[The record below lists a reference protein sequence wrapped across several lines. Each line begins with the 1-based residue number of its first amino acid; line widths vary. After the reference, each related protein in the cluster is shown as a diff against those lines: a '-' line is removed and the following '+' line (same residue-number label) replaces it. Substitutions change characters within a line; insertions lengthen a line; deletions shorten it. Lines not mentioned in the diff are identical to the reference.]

1 MTYGLVAC
9 CATKADKA
17 CAAKDLYVSPLF
29 RMSRQW
35 IERQGVLWFILSAK
49 YGLLDPSRIVEPY
62 NLTLSQLTRQQRQQW
77 SRHVHQQIVMAV
89 GDATLLVLA
98 GSLYL
103 GATKGFRV
111 IDPLQGLPIG
121 RRLQRLKAM
130 LAA

>member
-29 RMSRQW
+29 RMSRSW
-35 IERQGVLWFILSAK
+35 IERQGIPWFILSAK

-62 NLTLSQLTRQQRQQW
+62 NLTLSQLSRQQRQQW
-77 SRHVHQQIVMAV
+77 SRHVHQQITLATRE
-89 GDATLLVLA
+89 ATLLVLA

>member
-9 CATKADKA
+9 CATKANKA
-17 CAAKDLYVSPLF
+17 CVAKDLYVSPLF

-35 IERQGVLWFILSAK
+35 IERQGVPWFILSAK

-62 NLTLSQLTRQQRQQW
+62 NLTLSQLSRQQRQQW
-77 SRHVHQQIVMAV
+77 SRHVHQQIVAAT

>member
-9 CATKADKA
+9 CATKADKP

-29 RMSRQW
+29 CMSRQW
-35 IERQGVLWFILSAK
+35 IERLDIPWFILSAK
-49 YGLLDPSRIVEPY
+49 HGLLHPSSVVEPY
-62 NLTLSQLTRQQRQQW
+62 NLTLSQLTKQQRHQW
-77 SRHVHQQIVMAV
+77 ARHVHQQIVVAT

-121 RRLQRLKAM
+121 KRLQRLKAM
-130 LAA
+130 LTA

>member
-9 CATKADKA
+9 CATKADA
-17 CAAKDLYVSPLF
+17 PCAAKDLYVSPLF
-29 RMSRQW
+29 RMSREW
-35 IERQGVLWFILSAK
+35 IERQSIPWFILSAK

-62 NLTLSQLTRQQRQQW
+62 NLTLSQLSRQQRQQW
-77 SRHVHQQIVMAV
+77 ARHVQQQLVAAV
-89 GDATLLVLA
+89 GGSTLVVLA

-130 LAA
+130 LAV

>member
-9 CATKADKA
+9 CATKASKA

-35 IERQGVLWFILSAK
+35 LERQGVPWLILSAK

-77 SRHVHQQIVMAV
+77 SKHVHQQITMTA